1 MYLPQYN
8 TSNVVMNG
16 SLVSAVYQKK
26 MANPDV
32 TWETVE
38 QTNIGLDFGFLNNTI
53 YGELDWYSKDT
64 KDILLALGIPHFIGL
79 DVLNKCRKWFVTSG
93 VEAMVGFR
101 KTFGEFTF
109 NTSYNLAYN
118 KNEWIDR
125 GGDDKISAVIIFK
138 RSVRL

>member
-1 MYLPQYN
+1 
-8 TSNVVMNG
+8 MNG

-79 DVLNKCRKWFVTSG
+79 DAPEQNAGVVRNSG
-93 VEAMVGFR
+93 VEAMVGSVKHSESLHSTLLSTWLITR
-101 KTFGEFTF
+101 TNGSTAVVM
-109 NTSYNLAYN
+109 T
-118 KNEWIDR
+118 R
-125 GGDDKISAVIIFK
+125 ISAVIIFK

>member
-1 MYLPQYN
+1 M
-8 TSNVVMNG
+8 
-16 SLVSAVYQKK
+16 
-26 MANPDV
+26 
-32 TWETVE
+32 E

-79 DVLNKCRKWFVTSG
+79 DAPEQNAGVVRNSG

-109 NTSYNLAYN
+109 NTSFNLAYN

-125 GGDDKISAVIIFK
+125 GGDDKNISGYNIQTIGSPLNAFYIYQQTV
-138 RSVRL
+138 